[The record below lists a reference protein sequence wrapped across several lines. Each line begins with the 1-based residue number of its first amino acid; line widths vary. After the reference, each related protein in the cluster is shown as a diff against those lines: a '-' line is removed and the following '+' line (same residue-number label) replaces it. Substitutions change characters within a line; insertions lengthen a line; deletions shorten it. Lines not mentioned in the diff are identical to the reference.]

1 MICISNLRLRLRVKS
16 NICPVNLLLK
26 SWLAKPGDGKR
37 DEESD
42 SKKITNKRKGSSY
55 ECRDSSHPSVV
66 MFRVSGNTQH
76 RKKKGVPLFL
86 WNPYIYIV

>member
-26 SWLAKPGDGKR
+26 SWLAKPEDGKR

-42 SKKITNKRKGSSY
+42 SKKIKERAHHMNAEIAPT
-55 ECRDSSHPSVV
+55 PV
-66 MFRVSGNTQH
+66 
-76 RKKKGVPLFL
+76 L
-86 WNPYIYIV
+86 